1 MFDTEIVLNEFM
13 VRYLSL
19 VVADIAEAE
28 MGEQPVAGFNPP
40 RWILG
45 HLAISTDL
53 ALRVGGRRFRCP
65 KDWHRSFR
73 RGSPATGSVA
83 VTATK
88 EQFLDAV
95 TSGFAA
101 ACWRR
106 WPTWPA
112 PWRSALRSTAGCRSP
127 RPISTSAT
135 SSRPSRAW
143 RRGPAW
149 SGSPAAARSSNAGSS
164 HAESWPASRPPTSR
178 SGAGSM
184 AEPPSENAATLPCCR
199 DGVA

>member
-101 ACWRR
+101 ARDVCRELPPAVAGRPHGIAFLADTPLQTVEHLLAHLLTTHLATHVGQLSSWRR
-106 WPTWPA
+106 FRGRAPIEPMTDPA
-112 PWRSALRSTAGCRSP
+112 T
-127 RPISTSAT
+127 
-135 SSRPSRAW
+135 
-143 RRGPAW
+143 
-149 SGSPAAARSSNAGSS
+149 
-164 HAESWPASRPPTSR
+164 
-178 SGAGSM
+178 
-184 AEPPSENAATLPCCR
+184 
-199 DGVA
+199 